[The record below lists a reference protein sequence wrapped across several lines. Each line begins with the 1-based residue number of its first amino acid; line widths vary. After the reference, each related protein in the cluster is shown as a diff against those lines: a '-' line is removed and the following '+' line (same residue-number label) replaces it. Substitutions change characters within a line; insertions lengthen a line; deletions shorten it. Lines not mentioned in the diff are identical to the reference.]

1 MSNRWVV
8 ITSGVALLT
17 VPDEDQYPEHLFSAG
32 SEFGLLFA
40 ADTANVSRLG
50 HDSWYITDVTFLQI
64 PTKNGEI
71 PIYKTL
77 HMGSCYANETVGLS
91 TEPID
96 SIDLP

>member
-17 VPDEDQYPEHLFSAG
+17 VPNEDQYPEHLFSAG

-50 HDSWYITDVTFLQI
+50 HDSLYITDVTFLQI

-77 HMGSCYANETVGLS
+77 HVGSCHGNETVGLS
-91 TEPID
+91 TESNNSMGIP
-96 SIDLP
+96 